1 MKPSPKLLVL
11 NQMAGPMTWELV
23 EDFAERVGP
32 IALLTG
38 HPDTLSKPPVRGL
51 TVDPAS
57 PYHRGSYFRR
67 VLSWMAYIVQAF
79 RWSRRWSPD
88 VPVLVFSNP
97 PLAPWLAYLL
107 KKIQGRRYFVM
118 IHDVYPDL
126 LVELEKMRS
135 SNPIASMWR
144 GLNRA
149 AYENAERVLTLG
161 DRMADRI
168 GDQMEVSRT
177 PAKII
182 SVVPP
187 WADTEKIKPLPKE
200 ENDFARTHG
209 LLNKTVVMYSGNMGH
224 GHDIE
229 TILEAARRL
238 RSREELHFMFIG
250 AGPKWSLVEDA
261 IRSEDFPN
269 VTLLGWQAEEV
280 LPYSLAAADVAVV
293 SIEKGVEGISIPSK
307 AFSFLAAGVP
317 ILLLSQRNSEL
328 AALIEQN
335 QCGWIA
341 EPGSVEGFLDVLD
354 AVLECPLET
363 AAFQRNSRQTGTRL
377 GSRKNSEAIIE
388 LLCGDAA
395 PPSPG
400 GLR

>member
-1 MKPSPKLLVL
+1 M
-11 NQMAGPMTWELV
+11 
-23 EDFAERVGP
+23 
-32 IALLTG
+32 
-38 HPDTLSKPPVRGL
+38 
-51 TVDPAS
+51 
-57 PYHRGSYFRR
+57 
-67 VLSWMAYIVQAF
+67 
-79 RWSRRWSPD
+79 
-88 VPVLVFSNP
+88 
-97 PLAPWLAYLL
+97 
-107 KKIQGRRYFVM
+107 
-118 IHDVYPDL
+118 
-126 LVELEKMRS
+126 
-135 SNPIASMWR
+135 
-144 GLNRA
+144 

-229 TILEAARRL
+229 TILHAARRL
-238 RSREELHFMFIG
+238 RLREELHFMFIG